1 MDNNVISIREIRI
14 KTALKE
20 ATEAL
25 VKARNLIADGEVVPE
40 DLIPRLETVIIELEK
55 QLIHIIEE
63 G

>member
-1 MDNNVISIREIRI
+1 MNNVISIREIKI
-14 KTALKE
+14 KVALRE

-25 VKARNLIADGEVVPE
+25 VRARILISDGKVVPE
-40 DLIPRLETVIIELEK
+40 DLIPRLENVIVDLEK